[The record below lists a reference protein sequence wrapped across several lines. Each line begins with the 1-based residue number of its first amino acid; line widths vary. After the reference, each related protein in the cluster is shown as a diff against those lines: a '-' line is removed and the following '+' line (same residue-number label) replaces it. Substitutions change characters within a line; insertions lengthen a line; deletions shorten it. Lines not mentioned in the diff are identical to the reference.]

1 MIQEAFPV
9 ATQSPTAI
17 VSHVESND
25 YSKSSDTFNRV
36 ENIARMLAHSGFTPK
51 HLVVPND
58 PERSVANC
66 FRVAGNAV
74 RWELD
79 PFSVADQ
86 TYSVGGK
93 LAYQGQLVIAI
104 IHRHAGL
111 DGKLSFTFDGKV
123 GTDELTVTV
132 SGKFKGAAEPS
143 TLKLS
148 VGQAKTDNQMWKK
161 DPEQKLCYSGATRWA
176 RRYCPEVVLGVMTFE
191 DLEVIAEQEA
201 PELPVDLRTE
211 EEKKADEEKARKE
224 AMAKQRAALA
234 GGKGVA
240 KVDATPVPAIDVVAT
255 KPADASPSP
264 ASQEAK
270 VEAKPITDAVKDAV
284 VKLYTAA
291 SKAGQFTAPQ
301 LTAYLGKCGAAKL
314 SELTD
319 EQGLELKGLL
329 FNATT
334 PADVGNAR
342 TEVANAAPTTKPETK
357 PAATRTPIAIRPPVV
372 VEKPGENPYDGETTL
387 YTMANTITKSQHAR
401 IAELMKALPASAW
414 PLEEKKA
421 FLAGLKIANIHG
433 LSNFQAGMLI
443 VELEKLASELAV
455 KVGEPAAA

>member
-9 ATQSPTAI
+9 ATQSPTAL
-17 VSHVESND
+17 VPHVESND

-111 DGKLSFTFDGKV
+111 DGKLNFSFTGKV

-143 TLKLS
+143 TLTLS

-211 EEKKADEEKARKE
+211 EEKKADEEKARKD

-234 GGKGVA
+234 GGKGATKVEAAEA
-240 KVDATPVPAIDVVAT
+240 KVAAAEAPAIDVVAT
-255 KPADASPSP
+255 KPAEKA
-264 ASQEAK
+264 EAK
-270 VEAKPITDAVKDAV
+270 PAPTPITDAVKASVTD
-284 VKLYTAA
+284 LYKKATAA
-291 SKAGQFTAPQ
+291 GKFAAAD
-301 LTAYLGKCGAAKL
+301 LTAYLGKCGASKL

-329 FNATT
+329 FNATM
-334 PADVGNAR
+334 PDEAGNAR
-342 TEVANAAPTTKPETK
+342 TETKPEAK
-357 PAATRTPIAIRPPVV
+357 PAAKRTPIAIREPVI
-372 VEKPGENPYDGETTL
+372 VEEPGQVPHDKETSL
-387 YTMANTITKSQHAR
+387 YTMPSTITKSQHAR

-433 LSNFQAGMLI
+433 LSNFQAEMLI
-443 VELEKLASELAV
+443 VELEKLL
-455 KVGEPAAA
+455 PAASAA

>member
-9 ATQSPTAI
+9 ATQSPTALVPHI
-17 VSHVESND
+17 ESND

-111 DGKLSFTFDGKV
+111 DGKLGFTFTGKV

-143 TLKLS
+143 TLTLS

-211 EEKKADEEKARKE
+211 EEKKADEEKARKD

-240 KVDATPVPAIDVVAT
+240 KPAEVEAPAIDVVAT
-255 KPADASPSP
+255 KPA
-264 ASQEAK
+264 EK
-270 VEAKPITDAVKDAV
+270 VEAKPVATPITDAVKASVAD
-284 VKLYTAA
+284 LYKKATAA
-291 SKAGQFTAPQ
+291 GKFAAAD
-301 LTAYLGKCGAAKL
+301 LTAYLGKCGASKL

-334 PADVGNAR
+334 PAEVGNAR
-342 TEVANAAPTTKPETK
+342 TETK
-357 PAATRTPIAIRPPVV
+357 PAAVTRAPITIREPVI
-372 VEKPGENPYDGETTL
+372 VEEPGQVPHDKETTL
-387 YTMANTITKSQHAR
+387 YTMPSTLTKSQHSR

-433 LSNFQAGMLI
+433 LSNFQAEMLI
-443 VELEKLASELAV
+443 VELEKLL
-455 KVGEPAAA
+455 PAASAA